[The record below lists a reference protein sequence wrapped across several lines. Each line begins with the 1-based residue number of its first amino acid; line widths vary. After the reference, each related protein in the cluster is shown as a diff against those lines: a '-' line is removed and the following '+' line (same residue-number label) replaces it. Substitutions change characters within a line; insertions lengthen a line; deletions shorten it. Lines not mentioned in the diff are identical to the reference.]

1 MYKCNMITIE
11 IPLSFYNDEER
22 VMLIRRIESLLLALK
37 EEQQKS
43 EQEKQAHDKRLEEI
57 KVKKNKKKE

>member
-1 MYKCNMITIE
+1 MITIE